1 MTRVQ
6 TAPSDTGTQLSV
18 RLPDGR
24 WALEILAKR
33 TYEFDDAGRLGP
45 ADEQPGF
52 VLAPEWDP
60 AFPELLV
67 ADIDTYMYKLRTD
80 VVVQGHVY
88 GDGTAARVDAEVA
101 VAGRTTRL
109 RVVGERRCALAP
121 TGELRFS
128 AATAIERVPLRYT
141 HAYGGRDRV
150 YEAHQGN
157 PAREDPRFHGMTDAQ
172 LDAASPYLYP
182 RNPHGRG
189 YLIEPTRAAVEALEL
204 PQIEDPDDP
213 VRTDR
218 LAVGDF
224 LQWHRM
230 PLPRGT
236 DWIDYG
242 WYPRVAMLGVVPV
255 AGDFDRPPAEVA
267 RGLVPPDLAAGDGKK
282 PPHHAL
288 EVSNGASLT
297 LQLPYLRGG
306 EAIVLQHVHPRRPR
320 LELRVPTAPELA
332 IDARKGGAVQ
342 AVEPVLHTLLLAPDL
357 RRLTVVWRGCGPTR
371 RRHAPHEF
379 LKMPMRVAWRD

>member
-6 TAPSDTGTQLSV
+6 TAPSDTASQLSV

-24 WALEILAKR
+24 WALAILAKR
-33 TYEFDDAGRLGP
+33 TYVFDDAGRHGV
-45 ADEQPGF
+45 AAEQPGF
-52 VLAPEWDP
+52 VLAPVWDP
-60 AFPELLV
+60 DLPELLV
-67 ADIDTYMYKLRTD
+67 ADIDTYVYKLRTD

-88 GDGTAARVDAEVA
+88 GDGQASRVDAEVA

-109 RVVGERRCALAP
+109 RVLGERRCALAP
-121 TGELRFS
+121 VGGLRFS
-128 AATAIERVPLRYT
+128 SPTAIERVPLRYT

-150 YEAHQGN
+150 HEARHGN
-157 PAREDPRFHGMTDAQ
+157 PAREDPRFRGMTEAQ

-189 YLIEPTRAAVEALEL
+189 YLIEPTREAVEALEL
-204 PQIEDPDDP
+204 PQIEDPDDA

-218 LAVGDF
+218 LAVQDF
-224 LQWHRM
+224 TQWHRM

-242 WYPRVAMLGVVPV
+242 WYPRVALLGVVPI
-255 AGDFDRPPAEVA
+255 AGGFERPPAEVA
-267 RGLVPPDLAAGDGKK
+267 RGLVPPALAAGDGTK

-288 EVSNGASLT
+288 EVSSGASLT
-297 LQLPYLRGG
+297 LQLPYLRGS
-306 EAIVLQHVHPRRPR
+306 EAIVLQHIHPRRPR
-320 LELRVPTAPELA
+320 FELRVPAAPELA

-342 AVEPVLHTLLLAPDL
+342 AVEPVLHTLLIEPDHG
-357 RRLTVVWRGCGPTR
+357 RMTVVWRGCGPTR

-379 LKMPMRVAWRD
+379 NKMAMRVAWRD

>member
-1 MTRVQ
+1 M
-6 TAPSDTGTQLSV
+6 
-18 RLPDGR
+18 PDGR
-24 WALEILAKR
+24 WALEVLAKR

-52 VLAPEWDP
+52 VLAPVWDP

-150 YEAHQGN
+150 YEARHGN
-157 PAREDPRFHGMTDAQ
+157 PARDDPRFRGMTDAQ

-182 RNPHGRG
+182 RNP
-189 YLIEPTRAAVEALEL
+189 TAAA
-204 PQIEDPDDP
+204 
-213 VRTDR
+213 T
-218 LAVGDF
+218 
-224 LQWHRM
+224 
-230 PLPRGT
+230 
-236 DWIDYG
+236 
-242 WYPRVAMLGVVPV
+242 
-255 AGDFDRPPAEVA
+255 
-267 RGLVPPDLAAGDGKK
+267 
-282 PPHHAL
+282 
-288 EVSNGASLT
+288 
-297 LQLPYLRGG
+297 
-306 EAIVLQHVHPRRPR
+306 
-320 LELRVPTAPELA
+320 
-332 IDARKGGAVQ
+332 
-342 AVEPVLHTLLLAPDL
+342 
-357 RRLTVVWRGCGPTR
+357 
-371 RRHAPHEF
+371 
-379 LKMPMRVAWRD
+379 